1 MSIADVLESAPAVRI
16 LIGAE
21 PEAET
26 IPDTL
31 EVDRDNP
38 KRAVER
44 VELAIVASRDEVPFE
59 EVAATAV
66 QRLENFLRRPT
77 TQVRIYRKRFL
88 HGKAFIFSDEEA
100 VIAGSAN
107 FTRAGL
113 NHNLELDLG
122 QYNPDD
128 VRRVCEWYNDLWQDA
143 ELYEL
148 ADIFKA
154 RLLEYEPHLI
164 YLRMLFAQYSAEILI
179 DDDAGAAFG
188 SMQLAEFQKIGGQRA
203 LRILDEW
210 NGAILA
216 DGVGLGKTI
225 IAGDIIRTF
234 AVERGLRVLIA
245 SPASL
250 RECGGAFA
258 SQNLPGDVSELCSV
272 GGRAPN
278 YRRHRRVSA
287 ATAEAVSPD
296 RC

>member
-44 VELAIVASRDEVPFE
+44 VESAIVASRDEVPFE
-59 EVAATAV
+59 EVAATEV
-66 QRLENFLRRPT
+66 QRLEDFLRRPT
-77 TQVRIYRKRFL
+77 THVRIYRKRFL

-128 VRRVCEWYNDLWQDA
+128 VRRVREWYNDLWQDA
-143 ELYEL
+143 EPYDL

-179 DDDAGAAFG
+179 DDDTGAALG
-188 SMQLAEFQKIGGQRA
+188 SMQLAEFQKIGGQRSSSH
-203 LRILDEW
+203 
-210 NGAILA
+210 
-216 DGVGLGKTI
+216 LG
-225 IAGDIIRTF
+225 RM
-234 AVERGLRVLIA
+234 ERSHSGRW
-245 SPASL
+245 
-250 RECGGAFA
+250 
-258 SQNLPGDVSELCSV
+258 
-272 GGRAPN
+272 GRAGQDHHCRGHHPHVC
-278 YRRHRRVSA
+278 RRAGASCSHRVSCISSRYVA
-287 ATAEAVSPD
+287 ALSRLSKSTG
-296 RC
+296 RLL